1 LPKNQPIAA
10 KSSFNLLRKLSAEK
24 KVVERYPADYTD
36 DKSQGPNASG
46 YYTTDFKSCLDPK
59 KMKNIPK
66 PVDTNDSQIS
76 ETCDDL
82 EIDG

>member
-1 LPKNQPIAA
+1 MFQ
-10 KSSFNLLRKLSAEK
+10 KLSAEK

-36 DKSQGPNASG
+36 NKIQGPNASG
-46 YYTTDFKSCLDPK
+46 YYTTDFKYCPNPK

-66 PVDTNDSQIS
+66 PVDISDSQIS